1 MGRSF
6 FPDPVPLETLIVKSE
21 VPMAKKI
28 LIAVGIVVVVL
39 ILVAV
44 ALPFFI
50 DANHFKPTLETNLS
64 TALGR
69 KVDIGNISL
78 SILSGSVS
86 VDSVSIADD
95 PAFSQS
101 PFLTA
106 KQLSAGVSLMPLIFS
121 RRLDVSSFTVT
132 NPQVTLLR
140 APSGRWNYSSL
151 GSNNSKAQTPS
162 QAQPAESKA
171 PAQAPAEGNG
181 SSSASNFSV
190 AKLKIENG
198 TIAVGT
204 VGSTKMHTYDGV
216 NLEASDL
223 SYTSQFPFQLTANTP
238 GGGSIKVDG
247 KAGPINPSDSSL
259 TPFSGTIG
267 VQGLNLA
274 ATGFV
279 DPASGIG
286 GTVDFNGQI
295 ASDGKQMTSNGTL
308 KAAKVS
314 LVPHSTPASVP
325 INVDYAT
332 TYDLARNTGTLSQGA
347 IHIGKA
353 AANLGGTYNAA
364 GATTTVQMKLVG
376 KGMPVPDLEGVL
388 PAVGVTLPSGASLQ
402 SGTLDATLAMSGPVD
417 KLVITGPVNLS
428 NGKLAGFNLKSKL
441 GALGPFAALGG
452 GGNSSDT
459 TIQTLSA
466 NLRVDPAGTQAQNL
480 NLVVPSIGTI
490 TGNGNVSSTG
500 QLDCKMVAKLGG
512 NNLAGAAM
520 NTALSSLGGFGG
532 GALGGGGQGG
542 GIPFKITGTTS
553 APVFTPDLAG
563 MTKGIATQQTNP
575 ANAASG
581 ILGGLLKKKKP

>member
-1 MGRSF
+1 M
-6 FPDPVPLETLIVKSE
+6 K
-21 VPMAKKI
+21 KKI
-28 LIAVGIVVVVL
+28 LITVAVVVVVL

-50 DANHFKPTLETNLS
+50 DANRFKPTLESDLS

-95 PAFSQS
+95 PAFSRS

-132 NPQVTLLR
+132 DPQVTLLR
-140 APSGRWNYSSL
+140 ASSGRWNYSSL
-151 GSNNSKAQTPS
+151 GSSASKTQAPPQARPSSSAQ
-162 QAQPAESKA
+162 SKA
-171 PAQAPAEGNG
+171 PAESNA
-181 SSSASNFSV
+181 SSSASNLSV

-204 VGSTKMHTYDGV
+204 VGSTKMRTYEAV
-216 NLEASDL
+216 NLEATDV
-223 SYTSQFPFQLTANTP
+223 SYTNQFPFQLTANTP

-279 DPASGIG
+279 DPASGISG
-286 GTVDFNGQI
+286 VVDFNGQI

-332 TYDLARNTGTLSQGA
+332 TYDLARNTGALSQGA

-353 AANLGGTYNAA
+353 AANLAGTYDAA
-364 GATTTVQMKLVG
+364 GATTSVQMKLAG
-376 KGMPVPDLEGVL
+376 RGMPVPDLEGVL
-388 PAVGVTLPSGASLQ
+388 PAVGVTLPSGAKLEA
-402 SGTLDATLAMSGPVD
+402 GTLDATLAISGPVD
-417 KLVITGPVNLS
+417 KLAITGPVNLS

-466 NLRVDPAGTQAQNL
+466 NLHVDPAGTQAQNL
-480 NLVVPSIGTI
+480 LLVVPSIGTI

-520 NTALSSLGGFGG
+520 NTALSSLGGFAG
-532 GALGGGGQGG
+532 GAVGGGGQGG

-553 APVFTPDLAG
+553 SPVFTPDLGG
-563 MTKGIATQQTNP
+563 MTKGIATKQANP

-581 ILGGLLKKKKP
+581 ILGGLLKKKKQ